1 MGTVVCAHT
10 SYVDPPV
17 PGPYFECTYDYHM
30 YPNALV
36 VMLYT
41 LYQMGH
47 LHTGKCIRRFAD
59 IYAYCR
65 YFIGHKW

>member
-36 VMLYT
+36 RGTFFMFVE
-41 LYQMGH
+41 
-47 LHTGKCIRRFAD
+47 R
-59 IYAYCR
+59 
-65 YFIGHKW
+65 